1 MIDPSSSLPEIL
13 DHVWGML
20 GRGAA
25 DKKHPYHFPALAT
38 YGPEEIQQRIVVLR
52 QITRSERQL
61 RSYSDARTQKI
72 EDTRQHAEAHWL
84 FYDHGSKEQIRAR
97 TRVTLHHQDSL
108 AKELWDKTPPK
119 ARGDYVGPV
128 APGTHTDAYTD
139 NLPSAFEEEPTEENT
154 RQGFENFIV
163 MNCEVTALDFLK
175 LRRDGHLRAQ
185 FYWQNGDWVS
195 HWTAP

>member
-1 MIDPSSSLPEIL
+1 MIDPSSSLSDIL

-38 YGPEEIQQRIVVLR
+38 YGAEGVQQRIVVLR
-52 QITRSERQL
+52 ETQKAARQL

-72 EDTRQHAEAHWL
+72 ADMRQQPEVHWL

-97 TRVTLHHQDSL
+97 GRIRLYQQDAI
-108 AKELWDKTPPK
+108 AKELWDNTPPK

-128 APGTHTDAYTD
+128 APGTHTGTYTD
-139 NLPSAFEEEPTEENT
+139 NLPSSFEEEPTQENT
-154 RQGFENFIV
+154 QPGFDNFVVID
-163 MNCEVTALDFLK
+163 CEVVALDFLK
-175 LRRDGHLRAQ
+175 LRKDGHLRAQ
-185 FYWQNGDWVS
+185 FYWQEGNWAS
-195 HWTAP
+195 YWTAP